1 MITLDAIL
9 FFFPLFLVLFG
20 KKNCREPFVGGTL
33 MKDTC
38 DRREEELKLIRAEAV
53 KASQV
58 GYTCTRFLG
67 DKPSRTISKF

>member
-1 MITLDAIL
+1 MQFFSFFL
-9 FFFPLFLVLFG
+9 FFLSFLA

-67 DKPSRTISKF
+67 DKPSRTISEF

>member
-1 MITLDAIL
+1 
-9 FFFPLFLVLFG
+9 
-20 KKNCREPFVGGTL
+20 

-58 GYTCTRFLG
+58 GYTCTG
-67 DKPSRTISKF
+67 ISIT

>member
-1 MITLDAIL
+1 
-9 FFFPLFLVLFG
+9 
-20 KKNCREPFVGGTL
+20 